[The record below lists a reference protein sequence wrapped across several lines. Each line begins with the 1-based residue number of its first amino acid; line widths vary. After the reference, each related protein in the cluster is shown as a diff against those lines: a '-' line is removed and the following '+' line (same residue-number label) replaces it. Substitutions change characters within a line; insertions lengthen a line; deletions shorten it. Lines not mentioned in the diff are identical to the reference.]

1 MESHCILHSE
11 LPGAG
16 LLFTDF
22 LYRFER
28 VARFYPYD
36 PADPQAIRRAAQRLD
51 YPAERRARLVA
62 ALRAQNG
69 DGEAVE
75 RLARPGTVAVVTG
88 QQVGLLGGP
97 AYSVYKALTA
107 LRLARRLSEEGL
119 PAVAVFWL
127 ATEDHDIA
135 EVNHCWVFNAEGEP
149 VRIEASGLAADGR
162 AAGALRVP
170 EGVLDSLREA
180 LGGLPF
186 AQEALRAAGESYAP
200 GASLGGAFAAL
211 LRGLL
216 GRWGLLCLDPLEPG
230 VRELLAPLL
239 ARAAE
244 AGAELARLVLE
255 RNAQLQAAGYSAQ
268 VRFQPD
274 SSLLFL
280 LESGRRLSLK
290 REGEDYVCGG
300 RRWSASELAGRA
312 AELSAAALLRP
323 VVQDWA
329 LPAAAVV
336 MGPAEIAY
344 WAQSQPL
351 YEALGVKAPACVPR
365 ASWTLLDGRAARLM
379 NRYGLQ
385 LADFFAGREALR
397 ERIAR
402 RLIPAELEELLRGA
416 GAEIAGALEKLGA
429 GLSGFDPSLARAFE
443 QSRRK
448 MLYQLSK
455 IERKTGRE
463 ALRRQERVAR
473 EAARLFNLVYPR
485 RRLQERFYS
494 ILPFVARHGPAL
506 LERLYEAVMPE
517 CRDHRVL
524 VL

>member
-1 MESHCILHSE
+1 MESHCIPHSE

-36 PADPQAIRRAAQRLD
+36 PADGEAIRRAAQRPD

-69 DGEAVE
+69 DGEALE

-107 LRLARRLSEEGL
+107 LRLARRLTEEGL

-135 EVNHCWVFNAEGEP
+135 EVNHCWVFNAQGEP
-149 VRIEASGLAADGR
+149 VRIEASGLQPDGR
-162 AAGALRVP
+162 PAGALRVP
-170 EGVLDSLREA
+170 EGVLDHLREA

-186 AQEALRAAGESYAP
+186 AEEALRAAQESYAP

-216 GRWGLLCLDPLEPG
+216 GRWGLLCLDPLEPQA
-230 VRELLAPLL
+230 RELLAPLL
-239 ARAAE
+239 GRAAE
-244 AGAELARLVLE
+244 AGGELGRLVLE
-255 RNAQLQAAGYSAQ
+255 RSAQLVAAGYRAQ

-274 SSLLFL
+274 SALLFL
-280 LESGRRLSLK
+280 LESGRRLSLR
-290 REGEDYVCGG
+290 REGGDYLCAG
-300 RRWSASELAGRA
+300 RRWSASELARRA
-312 AELSAAALLRP
+312 AELSAGALLRP
-323 VVQDWA
+323 VAQDWA
-329 LPAAAVV
+329 LPVAAAV

-351 YEALGVKAPACVPR
+351 YEALGVRPPACLPR
-365 ASWTLLDGRAARLM
+365 ASWTLLDARAARLM
-379 NRYGLQ
+379 GRYGLQ
-385 LADFFAGREALR
+385 LADFFQGEQALR

-416 GAEIAGALEKLGA
+416 EAEVARTLERLGA
-429 GLSGFDPSLARAFE
+429 GLRDFDPSLARAFE

-455 IERKTGRE
+455 MERKAARE
-463 ALRRQERVAR
+463 ALRRQERAGR
-473 EAARLFNLVYPR
+473 EAARLFHLVYPR
-485 RRLQERFYS
+485 RHLQERFYS
-494 ILPFVARHGPAL
+494 ILALLALHGPEL
-506 LERLYEAVMPE
+506 LERLYEATTPE